1 MKKSVSV
8 ILAVMF
14 ALAAL
19 FTVSVVAFADDAKTP
34 VVEPKAEEKAPE
46 TTVAAPTTAAPTTAK
61 PAETRAPSGR
71 DALTATSK
79 ATETTTAANISEAIN
94 NLSSAINSLSTTT
107 TLPNKPTEDNA
118 EIVENNETV
127 YEGQGSESSETS
139 VKVVSTTR
147 KAAAVNKYV
156 PNTGSNAV
164 VPAVALLALAAGVAA
179 VVKTKKEEI

>member
-79 ATETTTAANISEAIN
+79 ETTTAANISEAIN

-107 TLPNKPTEDNA
+107 TLPNKVTEDNA

-164 VPAVALLALAAGVAA
+164 IPAVALLALATGVAA

>member
-1 MKKSVSV
+1 MKKSLSV

-19 FTVSVVAFADDAKTP
+19 FTISVVAFADDAQAP

-79 ATETTTAANISEAIN
+79 AETTTAANISEAIN
-94 NLSSAINSLSTTT
+94 NLSSAIDTLNTTT
-107 TLPNKPTEDNA
+107 TLPNKVTEDRA
-118 EIVENNETV
+118 ETV
-127 YEGQGSESSETS
+127 VNDETAYEGQGNETSAATS
-139 VKVVSTTR
+139 VKVVSTTK